1 MLELFVRTAFARI
14 ICSYEFARPLFLGT
28 KVFFL
33 FIYSNLRN
41 NNYEVM
47 NLWFN
52 QGVKETLE
60 KLSTDEFS
68 GLSEAE
74 AEKRLETYGRN
85 ELEEKKKQSI
95 LSLFLSQLN
104 DPLIYILIV
113 AAVLSGAVGE
123 ISDTVIIVAVILING
138 VIGVIQENKAEK
150 SLEALKKL
158 STPHALVKRD
168 GKIEEITSEEIV
180 PGDIVVLD
188 AGRYVPCDMRLIE
201 SANLKVDE
209 SALTGESVPAE
220 KNFNKVIEDEMAPL
234 GDRINMAFTSTL
246 VTYGRGIGVAVATG
260 MNTEIGRIAD
270 MLNEQDTEMT
280 PLQKKLAEVGKYLG
294 IASLLIC
301 AVMFL
306 VGVLQKRPPLEMFL
320 TAISLAVAAVPEGL
334 PAIVTLVLAAG
345 VQRMIKENAI
355 VRKLPAVETL
365 GAVNIICSDKT
376 GTLTQN
382 KMTVL
387 KYYTNWEEED
397 IKNINRSN
405 NADKLLLENIILCN
419 DSESTNEN
427 KTGDPTEI
435 ALLDVGNNLSVYKE
449 ELNNA
454 HKRVNE
460 IPFDSDRKLMT
471 TVNKYDDKLLVM
483 TKGAIDN
490 LLNLVTKINI
500 NGVIK
505 DITKEEKEKLINAS
519 NHMSNAALR
528 VLASAYKVIPD
539 ENIEID
545 ELEKDLTFL
554 GMVGM
559 IDPPRLEVKDSIEKC
574 KKAGI
579 KTVMIT
585 GDHRNTA
592 FAIGK
597 ELGISENEDEAIFG
611 REIDEMSEEEFLE
624 KADKIR
630 IYARVSPEHK
640 VKIVKALKSR
650 GNVVSMTGDGVNDA
664 PSLKAADIGVA
675 MGISGTDVAK
685 GAADMVLTDD
695 NFSTIVSAV
704 EEGRN
709 IYNNIKKSILFLLSC
724 NVGEILALFISVLLN
739 WPTPLISIH
748 LLWVNLI
755 TDTFPALSLGIDPPD
770 KGVMD
775 EKPRDEKEGLF
786 NKSTISF
793 ILVNGLLIGAMTLTA
808 FVFGWEK
815 YNSIKH
821 AQTMAFFVLS
831 VSQLFHA
838 FNLRNEKKSI
848 FTIGLFTNKYIVGS
862 LILGIFL
869 QSIIILVPFLA
880 DKFKVFYLSPQDWV
894 FVFGL
899 AIVPVIF
906 NEIWKIFR
914 RRTA

>member
-1 MLELFVRTAFARI
+1 
-14 ICSYEFARPLFLGT
+14 
-28 KVFFL
+28 
-33 FIYSNLRN
+33 
-41 NNYEVM
+41 M

-52 QGVKETLE
+52 ENEETILGKLNTE
-60 KLSTDEFS
+60 KYS
-68 GLSEAE
+68 GLSAAE
-74 AEKRLETYGRN
+74 AKNRLETYGRN
-85 ELEEKKKQSI
+85 ELKEKKKQSI
-95 LSLFLSQLN
+95 LSLFFSQLN

-123 ISDTVIIVAVILING
+123 ISDTVIIIAVILINS
-138 VIGVIQENKAEK
+138 VVGVIQEGKAEK

-158 STPHALVKRD
+158 STPKALVKRD
-168 GKIEEITSEEIV
+168 GQIQEISSEEIV
-180 PGDIVVLD
+180 PGDIIVLD

-201 SANLKVDE
+201 SANLKIDE
-209 SALTGESVPAE
+209 SALTGESVPVDKDAD
-220 KNFNKVIEDEMAPL
+220 KVIEDEMAPL
-234 GDRINMAFTSTL
+234 GDRVNMAYTSTL
-246 VTYGRGIGVAVATG
+246 VTYGRGIGIAVATG
-260 MNTEIGRIAD
+260 MDSEIGKIAN
-270 MLNEQDTEMT
+270 MLNEQDTQTT

-301 AVMFL
+301 GIIFL
-306 VGVLQKRPPLEMFL
+306 VGVLQKRNPLDMFL

-345 VQRMIKENAI
+345 VQKMIKENAI

-387 KYYTNWEEED
+387 KYYDNWEEKEIKNID
-397 IKNINRSN
+397 IKNS
-405 NADKLLLENIILCN
+405 ADKLLLENIVLCN
-419 DSESTNEN
+419 DAVSTNEN
-427 KTGDPTEI
+427 KSGDPTEI
-435 ALLDVGNNLSVYKE
+435 ALLDVGNNLNIYKE
-449 ELNNA
+449 DLNKI

-460 IPFDSDRKLMT
+460 VPFDSDRKLMT
-471 TVNKYDDKLLVM
+471 TVNKYHEKLYVM

-490 LLNLVTKINI
+490 LLDLVIKINI
-500 NGVIK
+500 NGEIR
-505 DITKEEKEKLINAS
+505 DITKEDKIKLLNAS
-519 NHMSNAALR
+519 NHMSDSALR
-528 VLASAYKVIPD
+528 VLASAYKEITD
-539 ENIEID
+539 ENIEIN
-545 ELEKDLTFL
+545 ELEKNLTFL

-559 IDPPRLEVKDSIEKC
+559 IDPPRLEVKEAIKKC
-574 KKAGI
+574 KRAGI
-579 KTVMIT
+579 RTVMIT

-597 ELGISENEDEAIFG
+597 ELGIVENEEEAIFG

-624 KADKIR
+624 KSDKIR
-630 IYARVSPEHK
+630 VYARVSPEHK

-675 MGISGTDVAK
+675 MGITGTDVAK
-685 GAADMVLTDD
+685 GAADMILTDD

-724 NVGEILALFISVLLN
+724 NIGEIMAIFVSVLLN

-755 TDTFPALSLGIDPPD
+755 TDTFPALSLGVDPGD
-770 KGVMD
+770 KNVMD
-775 EKPRDEKEGLF
+775 EKPRDAKEGLF
-786 NKSTISF
+786 NKSTLMF
-793 ILVNGLLIGAMTLTA
+793 ILINGLLIGTITLTA
-808 FVFGWEK
+808 FVVGRER
-815 YNSIKH
+815 YNNSLIH
-821 AQTMAFFVLS
+821 AQTMAFVVLS

-848 FTIGLFTNKYIVGS
+848 FTVGFFTNKYLVLS
-862 LILGIFL
+862 LLLGIFL
-869 QSIIILVPFLA
+869 QCIIIMIPFLA
-880 DKFKVFYLSPQDWV
+880 GKFKVFGLSPIDWL

-899 AIVPVIF
+899 SIVPIIF
-906 NEIWKIFR
+906 NEIWKIFNR
-914 RRTA
+914 RKV